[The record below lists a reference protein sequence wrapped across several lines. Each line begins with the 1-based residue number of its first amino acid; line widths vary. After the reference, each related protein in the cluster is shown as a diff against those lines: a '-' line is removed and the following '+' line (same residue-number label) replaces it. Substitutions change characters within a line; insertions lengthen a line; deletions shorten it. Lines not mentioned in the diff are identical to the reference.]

1 MDSFYH
7 NRALQEALELVLG
20 ALEERPNHYALQV
33 CRLLLEAHFGLT
45 DEAMLTGIQLLS
57 YWNKQ
62 QIAARQRPSAN
73 GCLYD

>member
-1 MDSFYH
+1 VLS
-7 NRALQEALELVLG
+7 ALD
-20 ALEERPNHYALQV
+20 ERPNHYALQV

-45 DEAMLTGIQLLS
+45 DEAMLTGMQLLS

-73 GCLYD
+73 GHAFESNAA